1 MSAEQALERFE
12 ERDEPGLG
20 RSVLLAFSVHV
31 VLLAALFI
39 GISWQSHRPQAV
51 MVELWEAPA
60 PPRAQTV
67 EPPKPAPA
75 PPKPAPEPPKPK
87 VVKQPEPRIAA
98 PDIAVKARKEP
109 ELKTAK
115 TLKVKPEPKPKPKPK
130 PEPQPKP
137 EAKPKPSPET
147 ERAKA
152 EYEERLRAELEQ
164 EQAVIK
170 AEREETAMRELL
182 ARSASAARSKAIADY
197 QAKIRAKVRGNIV
210 LPRNIEGNPEAVFDV
225 VQLPTGEVLSAKLRK
240 SSGNKAYDEAV
251 ERAIL
256 KSSPLPKPEQ
266 ADVFAREL
274 ELKFRP
280 LEELSARPVAPRRRR
295 GRIRAPDADIIRTF
309 QP

>member
-109 ELKTAK
+109 ALKTAK
-115 TLKVKPEPKPKPKPK
+115 TLKVKPEPKSKPK

-152 EYEERLRAELEQ
+152 EYEERLRAELAQ
-164 EQAVIK
+164 EQAAIK

-197 QAKIRAKVRGNIV
+197 QARIRAKVRGNIV

-280 LEELSARPVAPRRRR
+280 LEE
-295 GRIRAPDADIIRTF
+295 
-309 QP
+309 

>member
-1 MSAEQALERFE
+1 MSVDQALERFE
-12 ERDEPGLG
+12 ARDDPGLG
-20 RSVLLAFSVHV
+20 RSVFLAFSVHV

-39 GISWQSHRPQAV
+39 GINWQSRRPDAV

-60 PPRAQTV
+60 APRVRA
-67 EPPKPAPA
+67 E

-87 VVKQPEPRIAA
+87 VVKKPEPRIAK

-109 ELKTAK
+109 KLKAAK
-115 TLKVKPEPKPKPKPK
+115 TLKVKPEPKPKPTPK
-130 PEPQPKP
+130 PEV
-137 EAKPKPSPET
+137 KPKPSPET

-152 EYEERLRAELEQ
+152 ENQKRLLAELEQ
-164 EQAVIK
+164 EQATIQ

-197 QAKIRAKVRGNIV
+197 QAKIRAKVRGNIL
-210 LPRNIEGNPEAVFDV
+210 LPRNIDGNPVAVFDV

-266 ADVFAREL
+266 AEVFSREL

-280 LEELSARPVAPRRRR
+280 LEE
-295 GRIRAPDADIIRTF
+295 
-309 QP
+309 

>member
-109 ELKTAK
+109 ALKTAK
-115 TLKVKPEPKPKPKPK
+115 TLKVKPEPKSKPK

-280 LEELSARPVAPRRRR
+280 LEE
-295 GRIRAPDADIIRTF
+295 
-309 QP
+309 